1 MKTIRTPTL
10 EVAYEEGGPSGGPPV
25 VLLHGFPDDV
35 RAYDGVAPPLA
46 AAGWR
51 VIVPYLRGYG
61 PTRFLDPRTPRS
73 GQQAALGRDLL
84 DFLDALGVERAA
96 LAGYDWG
103 GRAACIVAALWP
115 ERVAALVSIGGY
127 NIQNIARSGE
137 PAAPDREYR
146 LWYQW
151 YFHTERGRA
160 GLATNRRPLCRMLWQ
175 LWSPNWRFDDATFE
189 RTAMSF
195 DNPDFVEVVIQSI
208 ATATISH
215 PVIRAYSR
223 SKTGLPRSRRSRCR
237 RSSCTAN
244 ATGYPHRRARRRM
257 PASLPGSISGAWC
270 RSPGISCRKKH
281 RERWSMPCKSF
292 VQRLDRVRGGLV
304 NAEGRAGA

>member
-1 MKTIRTPTL
+1 MKTVRTPTL
-10 EVAYEEGGPSGGPPV
+10 EIAYEESGPPAGRPV

-35 RAYDGVAPPLA
+35 RAYDGVASLLA

-51 VIVPYLRGYG
+51 VFVPYLRGYG

-84 DFLDALGVERAA
+84 EFLDALGLERAA

-115 ERVAALVSIGGY
+115 ERVTSLVSIGGY

-137 PAAPDREYR
+137 PAPPDREHR

-160 GLATNRRPLCRMLWQ
+160 GLAANRRPLCRLLWE
-175 LWSPNWRFDDATFE
+175 LWSPNWRFDDATYE
-189 RTAMSF
+189 RTAVSF
-195 DNPDFVEVVIQSI
+195 DNPDFVEVVIQSYRHRYGLAPGDPALQPI
-208 ATATISH
+208 EDRLAAQPLITVPTIVLHGAADGVSLPQSSEGH
-215 PVIRAYSR
+215 ARFFTGPYRRDVVPVA
-223 SKTGLPRSRRSRCR
+223 GHFLPQE
-237 RSSCTAN
+237 A
-244 ATGYPHRRARRRM
+244 
-257 PASLPGSISGAWC
+257 PASVIEALSEL
-270 RSPGISCRKKH
+270 RR
-281 RERWSMPCKSF
+281 
-292 VQRLDRVRGGLV
+292 
-304 NAEGRAGA
+304 

>member
-1 MKTIRTPTL
+1 MKTIRTPVL
-10 EVAYEEGGPSGGPPV
+10 EIAYEETGPAEGPPV

-51 VIVPYLRGYG
+51 VLVPYLRGYG
-61 PTRFLDPRTPRS
+61 LTRFLDPRTPRS
-73 GQQAALGRDLL
+73 GQQAALGHDLK
-84 DFLDALGVERAA
+84 DFLDALGLERAS

-137 PAAPDREYR
+137 PAPPDREHR

-160 GLATNRRPLCRMLWQ
+160 GLAANRRPLCRLLWE
-175 LWSPNWRFDDATFE
+175 LWSPNWRFADATYE
-189 RTAMSF
+189 RTAASF
-195 DNPDFVEVVIQSI
+195 DNPDFVEVVIQSYRHRFGLAPGDPALQPI
-208 ATATISH
+208 EDRLAAQPPITVPTIVLH
-215 PVIRAYSR
+215 GACDGV
-223 SKTGLPRSRRSRCR
+223 
-237 RSSCTAN
+237 
-244 ATGYPHRRARRRM
+244 
-257 PASLPGSISGAWC
+257 SLPDSSEAHARFFTGSYQRRVIPVAGHFLPQEAPAAIVDALQEL
-270 RSPGISCRKKH
+270 RSP
-281 RERWSMPCKSF
+281 
-292 VQRLDRVRGGLV
+292 
-304 NAEGRAGA
+304 A

>member
-1 MKTIRTPTL
+1 MKTVITPTL
-10 EVAYEEGGPSGGPPV
+10 EIAYEESGPAQGPPV

-35 RAYDGVAPPLA
+35 RAYDGVAPALA

-51 VIVPYLRGYG
+51 VLVPYLRGYG

-84 DFLDALGVERAA
+84 DFLDALGVRRAA

-115 ERVAALVSIGGY
+115 ERVGSLVSIGGY

-137 PAAPDREYR
+137 PASPDREHR

-151 YFHTERGRA
+151 YLHTERGRA
-160 GLATNRRPLCRMLWQ
+160 GLVANRGPLCRLLWE

-189 RTAMSF
+189 RTAVSF
-195 DNPDFVEVVIQSI
+195 DNPDFVEVVIQSYRHRYGLAPGDPALQPI
-208 ATATISH
+208 EDRLAAQPPITVPTIVLHGACDGVSLAQSSEAH
-215 PVIRAYSR
+215 ALLFTGPCQRRVVPVA
-223 SKTGLPRSRRSRCR
+223 GHFLPQE
-237 RSSCTAN
+237 A
-244 ATGYPHRRARRRM
+244 
-257 PASLPGSISGAWC
+257 PGAVIDALSEL
-270 RSPGISCRKKH
+270 R
-281 RERWSMPCKSF
+281 
-292 VQRLDRVRGGLV
+292 QR
-304 NAEGRAGA
+304 

>member
-1 MKTIRTPTL
+1 MTETTVRRIRTPTL
-10 EVAYEEGGPSGGPPV
+10 EIAYEESGPPEGPLV

-51 VIVPYLRGYG
+51 VLVPYLRGYG

-73 GQQAALGRDLL
+73 DQQAALGHDLKE
-84 DFLDALGVERAA
+84 FLDAFGLERAS

-160 GLATNRRPLCRMLWQ
+160 GLAANRRSLCRLLWE
-175 LWSPNWRFDDATFE
+175 LWSPNWRFDDATYE
-189 RTAMSF
+189 RTAASF
-195 DNPDFVEVVIQSI
+195 DNPDFVEVVIQSYRHRFSLAPGDPTLQPI
-208 ATATISH
+208 EDRLAAQPPITVPTIILH
-215 PVIRAYSR
+215 GACDGV
-223 SKTGLPRSRRSRCR
+223 
-237 RSSCTAN
+237 
-244 ATGYPHRRARRRM
+244 
-257 PASLPGSISGAWC
+257 SLPQSSEAHARFFTG
-270 RSPGISCRKKH
+270 PY
-281 RERWSMPCKSF
+281 
-292 VQRLDRVRGGLV
+292 QRRVV
-304 NAEGRAGA
+304 PVAGHFLPQEAPAALIEALLELPKP